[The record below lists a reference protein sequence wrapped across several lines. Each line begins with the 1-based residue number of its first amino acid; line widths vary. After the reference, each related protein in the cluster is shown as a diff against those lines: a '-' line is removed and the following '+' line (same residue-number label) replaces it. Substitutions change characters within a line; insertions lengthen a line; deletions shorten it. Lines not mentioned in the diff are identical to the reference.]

1 MLQSVCSRHDG
12 LEHMKMPTKIA
23 SLLIAVIFTAM
34 TAPVDA
40 AGEKKPRIGIGFG
53 VGGIGVR
60 IDPIAGTNK
69 RRVRQ
74 QKRGKYV
81 APSRAAKRAQRAY
94 GGKILGVRLRGGVY
108 IVKLRASNQIRN
120 VMVDARTGNIVGR

>member
-1 MLQSVCSRHDG
+1 MLQSVCSRHNG
-12 LEHMKMPTKIA
+12 SENMKMPTKIA
-23 SLLIAVIFTAM
+23 SLLIAVVFAVI
-34 TAPVDA
+34 TAPFEA
-40 AGEKKPRIGIGFG
+40 AGDTKPRICIGLG

-60 IDPIAGTNK
+60 VGPSVTTQT

-74 QKRGKYV
+74 KKRGKLV

-120 VMVDARTGNIVGR
+120 VKVDARTGNILGR